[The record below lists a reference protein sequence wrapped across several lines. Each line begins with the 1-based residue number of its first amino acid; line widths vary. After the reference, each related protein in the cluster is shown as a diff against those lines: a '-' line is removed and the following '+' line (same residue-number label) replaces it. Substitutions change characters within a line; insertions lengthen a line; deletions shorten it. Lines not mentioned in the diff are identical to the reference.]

1 MEQLEILRDEIWVL
15 KRTTTNNWM
24 SDNKIKTHLTRANG
38 EATKTVFCVPLDP
51 LTGEPKDIFLNE
63 GVDNEERE
71 ELRERL
77 AEYLKLD
84 ISFLYTGSEWL
95 LERAVT
101 LVGELR
107 EFNLNLPTDYL
118 DYLIIKC
125 NKSVTIG
132 DSYKSNAEYS
142 FTCETERIAK
152 DVKKRE
158 IKADAYILL
167 RNLNR
172 EEKESILVAF
182 GYNTSGM
189 SQAGIEDAVGKEV
202 ETDPK
207 RLIDFYN
214 LPTFKAIVFVRKA
227 LTAKILTWVGSS
239 VFYNESLIG
248 LSIEGAASWM
258 LDPKNKMAR
267 EAIKTGLQER
277 KAL

>member
-1 MEQLEILRDEIWVL
+1 MEQLEILRDETWVL

-24 SDNKIKTHLTRANG
+24 AHNSIKTHLTRANG

-51 LTGEPKDIFLNE
+51 ITGEPKDIFLNE
-63 GVDNEERE
+63 GTDVEERE
-71 ELRERL
+71 ELRESL
-77 AEYLKLD
+77 ASHLKLPVD
-84 ISFLYTGSEWL
+84 FLYTGSEWL

-107 EFNLNLPTDYL
+107 EFNLNIPTDYL

-132 DSYKSNAEYS
+132 DAYKANAEYS

-167 RNLNR
+167 KNLNR

-189 SQAGIEDAVGKEV
+189 SQTGIEDAVGKEV

-207 RLIDFYN
+207 KLIDFYN
-214 LPTFKAIVFVRKA
+214 LPTFKALVFVRRA
-227 LTAKILTWVGSS
+227 LTAKILQWVGTS
-239 VFYNESLIG
+239 VFYNENLIG
-248 LSIEGAASWM
+248 ITVEGAAAWM

-267 EAIKTGLQER
+267 EAIKTVLQDK
-277 KAL
+277 KAI